1 MTTATHLLPEVAQL
15 LQAPAHERIE
25 FCRQDRWVAYPAA
38 REAINRLDDLHD
50 HPRSLRMPNL
60 LIVARSGNGKSSILE
75 SFCNRHPVTVTTQG
89 DAVASIALVEVP
101 PSPTVSSL
109 CSAILWKLGIGHREK
124 DSAAVKMRQVTS
136 ILRYTQVRM
145 LLIDEFN
152 NIAEAG
158 REAREILRLIRYFS
172 NDLKIVIGAAG
183 TQAAINAL
191 NQDPQLKSRFQ
202 PVPLPAWPLGRSYR
216 QFLASYERLLPLAHP
231 SNLASPELASQIHMR
246 CGEAIGETVK
256 FLKAASVHAIRS
268 GVERISAEMINDVP
282 WVAPAQWKDVATV
295 I

>member
-1 MTTATHLLPEVAQL
+1 MSPAGHLLPEVAQM
-15 LQAPAHERIE
+15 LQAPNDERIE

-38 REAINRLDDLHD
+38 RAAIDRLDDLHD
-50 HPRSLRMPNL
+50 HPRSLRMPNII
-60 LIVARSGNGKSSILE
+60 IVARSGNGKSSILE
-75 SFCNRHPVTVTTQG
+75 TFSNRHPVTIDSQG
-89 DAVASIALVEVP
+89 DPVSPIAHVEVP

-109 CSAILWKLGIGHREK
+109 CSAILWSMGIGHRER
-124 DSAAVKMRQVTS
+124 DSAAVKTRQVAS
-136 ILRYTQVRM
+136 ILRYNRVRM

-158 REAREILRLIRYFS
+158 REARDILALIRHFS

-202 PVPLPAWPLGRSYR
+202 PVPIPAWKLDRTYLK
-216 QFLASYERLLPLAHP
+216 FLAAYERLLPLTKP
-231 SNLASPELASQIHMR
+231 SGLAGSELAPTLHAM

-256 FLKAASVHAIRS
+256 LLKQAAVQAIRLGEEQITPELLGS
-268 GVERISAEMINDVP
+268 VEWTP
-282 WVAPAQWKDVATV
+282 PASWKDVALV

>member
-1 MTTATHLLPEVAQL
+1 MTNFAHLAPEVAQI
-15 LQAPAHERIE
+15 LQAPHSERID

-38 REAINRLDDLHD
+38 HHAISRLDDLHD
-50 HPRSLRMPNL
+50 HPRSLRMPNV

-75 SFCNRHPVTVTTQG
+75 YFANRHPTTVNTDG
-89 DAVASIALVEVP
+89 NAVVSTAYIEVP
-101 PSPTVSSL
+101 PYPTVSSL

-124 DSAAVKMRQVTS
+124 DSAAIKMRQVVS
-136 ILRYTQVRM
+136 ILRHTHVRM
-145 LLIDEFN
+145 LLLDEFN

-158 REAREILRLIRYFS
+158 REAREILSMIRFFS

-202 PVPLPAWPLGRSYR
+202 PIPLRAWPLDRQYL
-216 QFLASYERLLPLAHP
+216 QFLAAYERLLPLAEP
-231 SNLASPELASQIHMR
+231 SGLATASLAPKLHAL

-256 FLKAASVHAIRS
+256 VLKQASAHAIKTA
-268 GVERISAEMINDVP
+268 VERITPEVLDELS
-282 WVAPAQWKDVATV
+282 WVAPTKWKDVSLT